1 MECCQS
7 PVFNRI
13 TARLA
18 AVKHRRGARVHFSSF
33 SVHQPAFLLAA
44 TFQKGAAMR
53 GTITAAALALM
64 LAPVAA
70 QAMTVNEFLA
80 KTSALQ
86 AKGFA
91 AMVSPDLTL
100 LRNEIKTAATAY
112 RAELDMAQSAHRKP
126 RSCPPPKGQAKVDS
140 DMLMAAFKA
149 IPPAKRM
156 MSVKAAFYGFMD
168 KSYPCS

>member
-1 MECCQS
+1 M
-7 PVFNRI
+7 
-13 TARLA
+13 
-18 AVKHRRGARVHFSSF
+18 RG
-33 SVHQPAFLLAA
+33 LIKAA
-44 TFQKGAAMR
+44 T
-53 GTITAAALALM
+53 LALL

-80 KTSALQ
+80 KSSALQ

-112 RAELDMAQSAHRKP
+112 RADLDADQAAHRKP

-140 DMLMAAFKA
+140 DTLMASFKA
-149 IPPAKRM
+149 MPPAKRT
-156 MSVKAAFYGFMD
+156 MSVKDAFYGVMD
-168 KSYPCS
+168 KRYPCS